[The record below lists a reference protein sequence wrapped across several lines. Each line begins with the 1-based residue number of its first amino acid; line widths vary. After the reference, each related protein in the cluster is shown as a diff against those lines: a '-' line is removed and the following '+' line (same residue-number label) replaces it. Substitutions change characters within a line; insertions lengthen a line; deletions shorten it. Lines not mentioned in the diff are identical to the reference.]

1 MTAATEAPQQTAASR
16 GVVGNRR
23 LVAVQTFDIA
33 RLTSHPVPIEAGT
46 FVAVS
51 GVGPKGDSNGSGKT
65 SFLAALALLL
75 ADPQWRLS
83 SNGGKDAS
91 GLLFQ
96 PGAAGLDPSQQYPA
110 ASHGYVIGVFA
121 DPDAADVTAGSLTVW
136 VRVATSSPYVEAR
149 WVDGL
154 LLPDADGT
162 GERELQADEM
172 WLSLKGNKASA
183 RQMQA
188 TLYGT
193 APRCMTYL
201 DTTLRPAVASLL
213 SQQMTEMSPERI
225 GESLLA
231 LCGLTGEMDAE
242 AEQRSELARHQRE
255 LGEAELS
262 DLRLTAEEDAELE
275 GVHARDRARAKL
287 SEGRRLWR
295 LHCARG
301 LIEVA
306 TEDDA
311 WAERVEEC
319 KVAVDEAERAL
330 TDARDELRTL
340 DDAEAL
346 AVAEQQA
353 RAAKERGEAELKE
366 REGRLLLTKA
376 DRGRLAGERPA
387 LAAAAAGWTGTS
399 AEDARSAVVD
409 ALRQQAAAETDA
421 SNAAQAV
428 TDAERALADAAAGR
442 AGGAGPVLARLT
454 TAGLSAVGLLDTLTL
469 DGEARAEWEPRLW
482 TLRDAVV
489 IAPADADAAVAAA
502 ADIAGAQLVL
512 ADTSLDAQPEPILPA
527 GVHAG
532 VPLGR
537 LFAALQHRYAAY
549 ADPTR
554 VSDDELGH
562 LILGDFTS
570 ALTGRDTRIAAAEAT
585 RDDAVREHDRLRRIA
600 ATRTI
605 DVQAAESAL
614 AAADAHETLIANDE
628 QATELDRTIAEE
640 ESTVSE
646 QQAIVDDLT
655 GRWETALK
663 AASSYDALRRAA
675 SKEVQLRDEHL
686 RQTGAEYAEAVK
698 SREALDLMHWQQA
711 WGGDL
716 DAART
721 YLAEELDEHV
731 RGRSR
736 HTWRNRANDALR
748 DALAAYGVDTAEGA
762 PDAEL
767 ADVVRRREA
776 LAEGA
781 GGIGRDAVEFTKV
794 ADPLQAR
801 LDGHAELDR
810 VTAER
815 VGNQR
820 RSRHTSLA
828 ELQVEVQQR
837 SASLTAVQDMI
848 EQVIEARLH
857 AIDIQ
862 LNRLDL
868 SRGGYGAE
876 LQTTSVRPDSPTS
889 EWRWQVTPRWKRGP
903 ASGMVS
909 YREVANGAQ
918 VKVFAVQLVL
928 AALLA
933 AEGGEGRMLILD
945 ELGNSLGEV
954 NRKDV
959 LSALQAVATEQQ
971 VTILG
976 TCQDSVLSDAADFC
990 GQVLWFTHA
999 SASDAFNQPVRT
1011 WGHTDDGR
1019 LVELTRDWLTTGRPL
1034 V

>member
-1 MTAATEAPQQTAASR
+1 MTATTEAPQQAAASR
-16 GVVGNRR
+16 GVVGSRR
-23 LVAVQTFDIA
+23 LIAVQTFDIA

-75 ADPQWRLS
+75 ADPQWRLT
-83 SNGGKDAS
+83 SNGGKDAA

-121 DPDAADVTAGSLTVW
+121 DPRAADVTAGALTVW

-162 GERELQADEM
+162 GERELQADQM
-172 WLSLKGNKASA
+172 WSSLKGNKASA

-287 SEGRRLWR
+287 AEGRRLWR

-301 LIEVA
+301 LVEVA
-306 TEDDA
+306 AEDDA
-311 WAERVEEC
+311 ADERVNEL
-319 KVAVDEAERAL
+319 KDAVDEAERDLAE
-330 TDARDELRTL
+330 ARGELRTL
-340 DDAEAL
+340 DDGEAL
-346 AVAEQQA
+346 ARAEQQE
-353 RAAKERGEAELKE
+353 REAKERAEAELKD
-366 REGRLLLTKA
+366 REGRLLLAKA
-376 DRGRLAGERPA
+376 DRSRLAGERPA
-387 LAAAAAGWTGTS
+387 LAAAAAGWTGATTD
-399 AEDARSAVVD
+399 DARSALGE
-409 ALRQQAAAETDA
+409 ALRRQATAETQA
-421 SNAAQAV
+421 STAAQAV
-428 TDAERALADAAAGR
+428 TDAEQDLADATAGR
-442 AGGAGPVLARLT
+442 AGGAGPVLALLAI
-454 TAGLSAVGLLDTLTL
+454 AGVHAVGLLDSVRL
-469 DGEARAEWEPRLW
+469 DDEARAEWEPQLW

-489 IAPADADAAVAAA
+489 VAPADAEAATAVV
-502 ADIAGAQLVL
+502 ADIAGAQLIV
-512 ADTSLDAQPEPILPA
+512 ADAGLGAQPEPTLPA
-527 GVHAG
+527 GVHSEA
-532 VPLGR
+532 PLGR
-537 LFAALQHRYAAY
+537 LFAALRRRYAAHV
-549 ADPTR
+549 DPTR
-554 VSDDELGH
+554 VRDDELSH
-562 LILGDFTS
+562 VVLGDFDS
-570 ALTGRDTRIAAAEAT
+570 VLTGRDARIAAADAV
-585 RDDAVREHDRLRRIA
+585 RDDAVREHDRLRRIV
-600 ATRTI
+600 ATRTME
-605 DVQAAESAL
+605 VQAAESAV
-614 AAADAHETLIANDE
+614 AAAAARETLVANDE
-628 QATELDRTIAEE
+628 RAAELDRTIAEE
-640 ESTVSE
+640 EVKVSE
-646 QQAIVDDLT
+646 QQATVDDLT
-655 GRWETALK
+655 AMWETALK
-663 AASSYDALRRAA
+663 SASSHDALRKAA
-675 SKEVQLRDEHL
+675 SAKVQLCDEHL
-686 RQTGAEYAEAVK
+686 RQAGDEYGEAVK
-698 SREALDLMHWQQA
+698 AREALDLAHWQRA

-716 DAART
+716 DEARA
-721 YLAEELDEHV
+721 YLSEELDEHLLS
-731 RGRSR
+731 RSR

-767 ADVVRRREA
+767 AEIVRRREA

-781 GGIGRDAVEFTKV
+781 GGIGRDAVAFTNV

-828 ELQVEVQQR
+828 ELRVEVEQR

-857 AIDIQ
+857 AIDSR
-862 LNRLDL
+862 LDRLDL

-876 LQTTSVRPDSPTS
+876 LQTVSLRPDSPTS

-959 LSALQAVATEQQ
+959 LSALQAVATEQH

-1019 LVELTRDWLTTGRPL
+1019 LIELTRDWLTTGRP
-1034 V
+1034 VV